1 MQSLIQSGLISLAA
15 MADSDE
21 NEAAAATSELVMLD
35 AMYPGALSLDP
46 PGWHEAERPELPVSG
61 TLQCAELSGQPH
73 LTVHFD
79 LHYGYPLHTA
89 FRVHVSCAEA
99 GRDAGAI
106 LASWGAEQV
115 EHLADSVAPLT
126 EFVQA
131 LNEMP
136 PLRNAPDTAVAEGS
150 TTCSDVVAVAPA
162 NSGAVEFAAPLPRGH
177 SGLVENRVDRQ
188 WLTFISFTTVKIAK
202 AFRAAGEAQ
211 GLTGFLMIGK
221 PGIACLEGGPR
232 AIAAFLRVVRTDVFA
247 EVDRASRKMNMS
259 ILEESC
265 TRVRFEGF
273 SVMEFPAPG
282 PQRGPARADLLK
294 LKEFLLTRGIVE
306 KTFERVTMH
315 LQHDV

>member
-115 EHLADSVAPLT
+115 EQLADSVAPLT

-136 PLRNAPDTAVAEGS
+136 PLRNAPTLLLLKAVRL
-150 TTCSDVVAVAPA
+150 VAMLLLLLQQI
-162 NSGAVEFAAPLPRGH
+162 AALLSLRPHCLVDIL
-177 SGLVENRVDRQ
+177 GLLR
-188 WLTFISFTTVKIAK
+188 I
-202 AFRAAGEAQ
+202 
-211 GLTGFLMIGK
+211 GLTGNGSLSYRS
-221 PGIACLEGGPR
+221 PP
-232 AIAAFLRVVRTDVFA
+232 
-247 EVDRASRKMNMS
+247 
-259 ILEESC
+259 
-265 TRVRFEGF
+265 
-273 SVMEFPAPG
+273 
-282 PQRGPARADLLK
+282 
-294 LKEFLLTRGIVE
+294 
-306 KTFERVTMH
+306 
-315 LQHDV
+315 